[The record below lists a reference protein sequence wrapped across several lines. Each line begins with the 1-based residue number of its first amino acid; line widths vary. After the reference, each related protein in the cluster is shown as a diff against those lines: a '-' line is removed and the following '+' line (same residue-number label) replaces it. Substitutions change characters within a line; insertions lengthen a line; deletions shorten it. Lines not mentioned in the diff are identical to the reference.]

1 MSFKW
6 VCSTKNVELLQGTT
20 KTNPITV
27 GNPQWKPWY
36 DLKEKLSIIITV
48 IIISMNFEWVLSYLL
63 KIISPCYICF
73 LRPFFFFSVVSEKNP
88 NRLRLLINPIL
99 LHPLTFS
106 QVEQS
111 KLPYFQSF
119 ELISPDFMMLTHCNC
134 LNIMCMLTLIFFQAK
149 RKMQFNGTHY

>member
-1 MSFKW
+1 MGPILS
-6 VCSTKNVELLQGTT
+6 VE
-20 KTNPITV
+20 
-27 GNPQWKPWY
+27 
-36 DLKEKLSIIITV
+36 DHF
-48 IIISMNFEWVLSYLL
+48 SMLYLL
-63 KIISPCYICF
+63 FKA
-73 LRPFFFFSVVSEKNP
+73 FFFFSVVSEKNP

-134 LNIMCMLTLIFFQAK
+134 LNIMCMLTLIFFSSKEENAI
-149 RKMQFNGTHY
+149 